1 MYLCI
6 CMDEYARQIPVIKLF
21 VAIMVQ
27 FFVSIS
33 KKRTNKTEQIKVY
46 VVRKAWQR
54 VYLNHTLKKKI
65 YIIAADNQKLTP
77 VIINNG
83 FINNK

>member
-6 CMDEYARQIPVIKLF
+6 CMDEYARQITVIKQF

-65 YIIAADNQKLTP
+65 IAADNQKLTP

-83 FINNK
+83 FINCK